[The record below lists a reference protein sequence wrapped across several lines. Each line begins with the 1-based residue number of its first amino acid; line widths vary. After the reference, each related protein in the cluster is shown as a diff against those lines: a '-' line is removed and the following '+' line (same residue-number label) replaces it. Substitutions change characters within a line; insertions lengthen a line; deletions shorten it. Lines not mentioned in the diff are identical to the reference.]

1 MQESMTNRPASAA
14 SASHHRVHDLNDA
27 ERTQE
32 SIPLASSSSIPNSPV
47 ARFSPELTLPGPIR
61 AVAGEALP
69 TAGATPPHSST
80 TLDASLSNSS
90 TAVSPLTRLQAKRER
105 ERYHDRRSR
114 IHGSG
119 DASQGSSAAI
129 AAGVKRRW
137 TAALLPEHHTINLS
151 MNLGN
156 ATENMDDGNASEV
169 GDGDEDEEDTD
180 TSGQDGQ
187 QQQTG
192 QRKFNHVNPS
202 AHEDD
207 TGMEMDDNSY
217 RIDGNARPMKRT
229 TRR

>member
-1 MQESMTNRPASAA
+1 
-14 SASHHRVHDLNDA
+14 
-27 ERTQE
+27 
-32 SIPLASSSSIPNSPV
+32 
-47 ARFSPELTLPGPIR
+47 
-61 AVAGEALP
+61 
-69 TAGATPPHSST
+69 
-80 TLDASLSNSS
+80 LDASLSNTS

-114 IHGSG
+114 THGHSHGAG
-119 DASQGSSAAI
+119 DGSQASNAAI

-156 ATENMDDGNASEV
+156 PAENMDDGNASEV
-169 GDGDEDEEDTD
+169 GDGDDEDDANS
-180 TSGQDGQ
+180 SGQDGQ

-192 QRKFNHVNPS
+192 QRKSNHVNPS

-217 RIDGNARPMKRT
+217 RIDGNARPMKRI